1 MRNLCVL
8 AGGVLL
14 VLGVTGCSQDSNSN
28 KSKSKQES
36 PVSQDLS
43 KQEAAM
49 SDSVKVLSEYADA
62 IESVKD
68 KQTGIEAAVK
78 INSCCDKMEELAAT
92 TLKLPKVNNTTDFD
106 KFLETKVMPE
116 MAKTLKRATKE
127 KVANA
132 VVLCGGEESFKKA
145 MERWGPALNKLQSA
159 QMQMAGGKR

>member
-14 VLGVTGCSQDSNSN
+14 ILGVTGCSQDSD
-28 KSKSKQES
+28 K
-36 PVSQDLS
+36 S

-49 SDSVKVLSEYADA
+49 MDSVKVLGEYADA

-68 KQTGIEAAVK
+68 KQTGMEAAAK
-78 INSCCDKMEELAAT
+78 INKVCDKMEELAVT
-92 TLKLPKVNNTTDFD
+92 TSKLPKVNNKAEFE

-116 MAKTLKRATKE
+116 MGKTLKRATKE

-132 VVLCGGEESFKKA
+132 VVLSGGEESFKKA
-145 MERWGPALNKLQSA
+145 MDRFGPALSKLQSA
-159 QMQMAGGKR
+159 NADGGT